1 MEANLEQTLANATIG
16 EPLAFQINDK
26 GENIKVSQALA
37 ERARLTIDIVSP
49 GLDKPVLDNV
59 EFYESIK
66 TLATGNRKAKIRI
79 LITDSEKI
87 IKNGHRLL
95 DLARRL
101 PSFIEI
107 KVQGKSFKD
116 FCEAWLITDAK
127 AWLRRPHAD
136 RYEAE
141 VDFSSARKLR
151 DILKDFEAMWN
162 EAIHDPNLRRLSL

>member
-37 ERARLTIDIVSP
+37 ERARMTIDIVSP
-49 GLDKPVLDNV
+49 DLDKPVLDTV
-59 EFYESIK
+59 EFYEAIK
-66 TLATGNRKAKIRI
+66 TLPTGNRKARIRI